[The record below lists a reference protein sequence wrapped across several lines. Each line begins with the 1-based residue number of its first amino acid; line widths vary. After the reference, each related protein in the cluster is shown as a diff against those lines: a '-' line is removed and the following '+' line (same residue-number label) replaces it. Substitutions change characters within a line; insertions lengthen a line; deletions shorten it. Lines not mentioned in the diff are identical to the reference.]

1 MSRQKPRTRCDERQ
15 RQRHGYGRGDGRG
28 GRRGYRRRRL
38 VGGATANPRVCVAD
52 EGGRGS
58 RLLLDVLQLHFPER
72 RRDVAMHLCAP
83 LAFISSSAG
92 SRRDNSASYTA
103 LPTKCTISSHTERI
117 SAPAR
122 DAKAPGLH
130 AFRPRCAQ
138 KESVATRAKFKK
150 ALFRTLNNRRR
161 VVELVHSVHL
171 AYGLKTRCFL
181 K

>member
-28 GRRGYRRRRL
+28 GRRGYRRRRF

-103 LPTKCTISSHTERI
+103 LPTKCTISSHTEEFQLLPGMQRHLGYMLF
-117 SAPAR
+117 AR
-122 DAKAPGLH
+122 DVLK
-130 AFRPRCAQ
+130 
-138 KESVATRAKFKK
+138 KK
-150 ALFRTLNNRRR
+150 ALQR
-161 VVELVHSVHL
+161 VQN
-171 AYGLKTRCFL
+171 LKRRCFVRL
-181 K
+181 TIAGA

>member
-72 RRDVAMHLCAP
+72 RRDVAM
-83 LAFISSSAG
+83 
-92 SRRDNSASYTA
+92 RDV
-103 LPTKCTISSHTERI
+103 LE
-117 SAPAR
+117 
-122 DAKAPGLH
+122 
-130 AFRPRCAQ
+130 
-138 KESVATRAKFKK
+138 ESVATRAKFKK

-161 VVELVHSVHL
+161 VVALVHSVHL
-171 AYGLKTRCFL
+171 AYGLKNRFFL